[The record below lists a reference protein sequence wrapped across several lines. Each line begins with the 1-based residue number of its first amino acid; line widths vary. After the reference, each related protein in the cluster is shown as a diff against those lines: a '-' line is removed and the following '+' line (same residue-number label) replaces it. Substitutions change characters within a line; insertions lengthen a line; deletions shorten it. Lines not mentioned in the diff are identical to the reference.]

1 MNFSK
6 NYFLKKN
13 YFPAN
18 KLDWL
23 LDQHIEERG
32 CINLSSS
39 NWMDRQLQKRKA
51 SEILHLLC
59 IGTSFPN
66 TS

>member
-1 MNFSK
+1 MVGRVK
-6 NYFLKKN
+6 WKIERLKECRG
-13 YFPAN
+13 Y
-18 KLDWL
+18 LY
-23 LDQHIEERG
+23 EERG

-39 NWMDRQLQKRKA
+39 NWMDRQLQKREA
-51 SEILHLLC
+51 CEILHLLC